1 MHIEAAVLR
10 KINEP
15 LVLEH
20 VDMDKPRGRE
30 IVVRTVATGVCH
42 SDLHVIEG
50 ISRYPTDRPFVLG
63 HEGAGIVEAV
73 GPDVTYVKV
82 GDHVVACLSG
92 FCGTCPQCLDGHP
105 NVCTNNG
112 EIIAR
117 AAADAPRLTQ
127 EGGLVRQ
134 FGGIGSYAEKM
145 LMHEN
150 MVVKIDKD
158 IPFDRAALVG
168 CGVLTG
174 VGAALRSSGLQ
185 PGQTVAVFGA
195 GGVGLS
201 IIQGAKIGGARQIIA
216 VDQFDTKLEMAKSVG
231 AANTVHA
238 TQDDPGKKRDA
249 EDPDTDNALLRI
261 ALAIGLGL
269 GIAALLASPFL
280 LIGLLKRRRRG
291 RRLNDPLPAGRIA
304 GAWAELA
311 DTATDLGTRTPATAT
326 RREVA
331 AAVALAHPDAGVERI
346 AADVDAGVFGA
357 AEPTPEAGVAV
368 WAAVDGAVATINGQL
383 GPWRQIRGFCSIRSL
398 RRRPGTS
405 RVTGLLHRVLPR
417 KDPR

>member
-1 MHIEAAVLR
+1 MQIEAAVLR
-10 KINEP
+10 KVNEP

-73 GPDVTYVKV
+73 GPDVTYVQV

-92 FCGTCPQCLDGHP
+92 FCGTCPQCLNGHP

-117 AAADAPRLTQ
+117 AAADSPRLTQ
-127 EGGLVRQ
+127 QGGLVRQ

-174 VGAALRSSGLQ
+174 VGAALRSAGMR
-185 PGQTVAVFGA
+185 PGQTVAVYGA

-201 IIQGAKIGGARQIIA
+201 IIQGARIGGARQIIA
-216 VDQFDTKLEMAKSVG
+216 VDQFDTKLEMAKAVG
-231 AANTVHA
+231 ATHVVNA
-238 TQDDPGKKRDA
+238 TQDDPVKAVRSLTKGLGVDHAFEAVGLAKLCRMA
-249 EDPDTDNALLRI
+249 IESLAVRGTATLVGVLPPEANI
-261 ALAIGLGL
+261 EFNWLAIRPECKVQTSRMGSNQFRTDIPNYLEYYRQGKL
-269 GIAALLASPFL
+269 DLDSMIS
-280 LIGLLKRRRRG
+280 KRG
-291 RRLNDPLPAGRIA
+291 RLGDINEAFRAMKAG
-304 GAWAELA
+304 
-311 DTATDLGTRTPATAT
+311 
-326 RREVA
+326 EVA
-331 AAVALAHPDAGVERI
+331 
-346 AADVDAGVFGA
+346 
-357 AEPTPEAGVAV
+357 
-368 WAAVDGAVATINGQL
+368 
-383 GPWRQIRGFCSIRSL
+383 RS
-398 RRRPGTS
+398 
-405 RVTGLLHRVLPR
+405 VLMF
-417 KDPR
+417 D